1 MSREG
6 EIMGKAEETNC
17 NIIHKDVVDEV
28 LAKMPKNATF
38 QKSSDFFK
46 VLGDE
51 TRTKIIW
58 ALDQHEM
65 CVCDIASVLGMTKS
79 AISHQLATLK
89 KARLVKN
96 RREGKV
102 IYYSLADDHVKLMLE
117 SGIEH
122 TTHED

>member
-1 MSREG
+1 MERTE
-6 EIMGKAEETNC
+6 EIGC
-17 NIIHKDVVDEV
+17 NIIHADVVQEV
-28 LAKMPKNATF
+28 LAKMPDNPTF

-102 IYYSLADDHVKLMLE
+102 IYYSLADNHVKLMLE

-122 TTHED
+122 TIHED

>member
-1 MSREG
+1 MSKEG
-6 EIMGKAEETNC
+6 ETMGKSDETDC

-28 LAKMPKNATF
+28 LKKMPNTLMF

-51 TRTKIIW
+51 TRTKILW
-58 ALDQHEM
+58 VLDQHEM

-89 KARLVKN
+89 KAHLVRN

-102 IYYSLADDHVKLMLE
+102 IYYSLDDDHVRLMLE
-117 SGIEH
+117 SGFEH
-122 TTHED
+122 ITHQD